1 MLFVK
6 TVELITLI
14 TIGSVISKFYIFKER
29 KLKKLM
35 MVMALMF
42 AFVAGSSLM
51 AQDQKVNKAPEHSV
65 DKMGIKMVRGITNI
79 ATGWGEFPRQI
90 IRSGKEDGIFLA
102 LPYGLAR
109 GLTMTF
115 VRTMYG
121 IAETLFFYI
130 PFDGGYES
138 ALNPGYVWEVEAP
151 PTPEDED

>member
-1 MLFVK
+1 M
-6 TVELITLI
+6 
-14 TIGSVISKFYIFKER
+14 
-29 KLKKLM
+29 KKLTI
-35 MVMALMF
+35 VLTVLIAF
-42 AFVAGSSLM
+42 AISGSLM
-51 AQDQKVNKAPEHSV
+51 AQEQTVKKAPEHSV

-90 IRSGKEDGIFLA
+90 YRSGKEDGILLA

-115 VRTMYG
+115 LRTMYG
-121 IAETLFFYI
+121 VAETLFFYI

-138 ALNPGYVWEVEAP
+138 ALNPAYVWEVEAP

>member
-1 MLFVK
+1 M
-6 TVELITLI
+6 
-14 TIGSVISKFYIFKER
+14 
-29 KLKKLM
+29 KKLM
-35 MVMALMF
+35 LVFSVAIVFF
-42 AFVAGSSLM
+42 ATNSLL
-51 AQDQKVNKAPEHSV
+51 ADDQKVNKAPEHSV

-90 IRSGKEDGIFLA
+90 YRSGQEDGVLLA

-121 IAETLFFYI
+121 VAETVFFYI

-138 ALNPGYVWEVEAP
+138 ALNPAYVWEVEAP
-151 PTPEDED
+151 ATPETDDDED